1 MSMPFYVSPEQ
12 LMKDRADFARKGISR
27 GRSVVAVQYADGV
40 LFASENPSQALHKVS
55 EIYDRIAF
63 AAVGRYNE
71 FENLR
76 IAGVRLADMRG
87 YAYDRRDVTG
97 RGLAN
102 AYAQTLGTIFSS
114 GGEKPYE
121 VELFV
126 AEIGDTPGDDQ
137 IYRLTYDGQ
146 VADEHRYAVMGG
158 AADVVAGY
166 LSEHYTVG
174 SSLAEAVGL
183 AVAAL
188 GHSTDER
195 GETQDRVIP
204 VQDLEVAVLDRTRAQ
219 PRKFARIGPYRL
231 EALLGERG
239 QEEAAPAEEAHPP
252 GPASTDA
259 SPDDPADPTDQVS
272 GGVTP
277 LQDPVAP
284 DPPVA
289 PPPDPPSP

>member
-12 LMKDRADFARKGISR
+12 LMKDRADFARKGIAR

-40 LFASENPSQALHKVS
+40 LFVSENPSQALHKVS

-126 AEIGDTPGDDQ
+126 AEIGDAPEDDQ
-137 IYRLTYDGQ
+137 LYRLTYDGQ
-146 VADEHRYAVMGG
+146 VADEHGYAVMGG
-158 AADVVAGY
+158 AADVVASY
-166 LSEHYTVG
+166 LAERYAAG
-174 SSLAEAVGL
+174 SSLADAVTL

-188 GHSTDER
+188 GHAD
-195 GETQDRVIP
+195 GEDRVIP
-204 VQDLEVAVLDRTRAQ
+204 VDDLEVAVLDRTRTQ
-219 PRKFARIGPYRL
+219 PRKFSRIRPARL
-231 EALLGERG
+231 EQLLGDR
-239 QEEAAPAEEAHPP
+239 
-252 GPASTDA
+252 GPASPAPAAGSSDA
-259 SPDDPADPTDQVS
+259 PAADPGAPADGLTGHGSGPDDE
-272 GGVTP
+272 
-277 LQDPVAP
+277 
-284 DPPVA
+284 PPVA
-289 PPPDPPSP
+289 PPVS